1 VSTALLAL
9 TLAAAVGAGTTGG
22 VFFGFPALV
31 MPALARLSAA
41 GGIAAM
47 QSINTAAVRPT
58 FMTALFGTGAAC
70 VPLTV
75 AAFRTWGDRPAFLLA
90 VGSTLFLVGTVG
102 LTAVRHVPLNE
113 ALAAVDPHAAL
124 AEKHWRNYLRRWT
137 TANHLRTAS
146 ALGATAA
153 FALALPF

>member
-1 VSTALLAL
+1 VSTALRAL

-75 AAFRTWGDRPAFLLA
+75 PH
-90 VGSTLFLVGTVG
+90 VG
-102 LTAVRHVPLNE
+102 
-113 ALAAVDPHAAL
+113 
-124 AEKHWRNYLRRWT
+124 
-137 TANHLRTAS
+137 
-146 ALGATAA
+146 
-153 FALALPF
+153 